1 MILAAAHAG
10 AYRAVEPPQRGA
22 DPEPVAHRHAAV
34 TALDRLRSEGWVAR
48 RMTHRLPGSTAVA
61 LRISHR
67 GHGIRRTPRRA
78 PMTATAPH
86 KKPPSQEK
94 VGRGVE
100 GHGNTPPL
108 RLGRVMGNLHTH
120 SSSLMMP
127 FTTG

>member
-10 AYRAVEPPQRGA
+10 AYRAVETHKAALTPSQLCCAIVPRL
-22 DPEPVAHRHAAV
+22 RHATV

-86 KKPPSQEK
+86 RKTALPGEGGARSRKP
-94 VGRGVE
+94 R
-100 GHGNTPPL
+100 
-108 RLGRVMGNLHTH
+108 
-120 SSSLMMP
+120 
-127 FTTG
+127 

>member
-48 RMTHRLPGSTAVA
+48 RMTHRLPGSTAIA

-86 KKPPSQEK
+86 RKTALP
-94 VGRGVE
+94 GE
-100 GHGNTPPL
+100 GGARSRRP
-108 RLGRVMGNLHTH
+108 R
-120 SSSLMMP
+120 
-127 FTTG
+127 